1 MKTEIFVA
9 IISSSAL
16 ATLISGIFNLI
27 LAQQGRKN
35 GEAAG
40 LQMLLKD
47 RIKHL
52 AKGYIA
58 RGSKTAE
65 ELEDLIE
72 MHHIYKKLGG
82 NGFCDAL
89 MEQVRTIPISPA
101 QIQASTHEKKSR

>member
-1 MKTEIFVA
+1 MRIEIIVA
-9 IISSSAL
+9 IISYGAL
-16 ATLISGIFNLI
+16 ATFISGLFNLI
-27 LAQQGRKN
+27 LAHQGRKS

-40 LQMLLKD
+40 LQMLLKG

-52 AKGYIA
+52 AKGYIS

-89 MEQVRTIPISPA
+89 MEQVRTIPIAPA
-101 QIQASTHEKKSR
+101 PSVAPEKKSR

>member
-1 MKTEIFVA
+1 MKTEIIVA

-16 ATLISGIFNLI
+16 ATLISGHFNLL
-27 LAQQGRKN
+27 LAHQGRKN

-89 MEQVRTIPISPA
+89 MEQVRTIPIQQS
-101 QIQASTHEKKSR
+101 SSVLEKKDKR

>member
-1 MKTEIFVA
+1 
-9 IISSSAL
+9 
-16 ATLISGIFNLI
+16 
-27 LAQQGRKN
+27 
-35 GEAAG
+35 
-40 LQMLLKD
+40 MLLKD

-52 AKGYIA
+52 AKGYIS

-89 MEQVRTIPISPA
+89 MEQVRTIPIAPTPSV
-101 QIQASTHEKKSR
+101 ASEKKSR